1 MSNPHHAQKGGPP
14 RLLWQIVA
22 ATFFRIVLNTA
33 RRFVYPFAPALSRDL
48 QVSLMAITSL
58 IAINQA
64 SSLAGLFIGPL
75 ADRWG
80 YQNMMRTGLSLLAL
94 GMVLCW
100 IAPVYGFVF
109 LGLMLA
115 GMGKTAYDPAVQ
127 AFVGQ
132 RVPFERRGLA
142 IGSIETA
149 WAGSTLIGIPTV
161 ALIINSYGLKWFF
174 FAMAIIGTVGWIMLG
189 RIIPN
194 DAGNNVE
201 TGNRPPLGL
210 KTSLLQLIRI
220 RPAAGMLGFGFL
232 ISLANDNLF
241 VVYGAWLEQDFGI
254 GILAIGLSTGIIG
267 TAELTGESMTAFFGD
282 RIGLK
287 RAMLIGAGMTAIGYL
302 TLPFVG
308 ITLYWSLGG
317 LFIIFLS
324 FEFTIVC
331 SFSLGTELLP
341 SARATMMAGYFAA
354 AGIGRMVGAFAGG
367 ALWTAGGLAA
377 VTTTSMVAMLLA
389 MACLG
394 WGLRGWKATDGK
406 V

>member
-1 MSNPHHAQKGGPP
+1 MSNPYKRQKSAPL

-48 QVSLMAITSL
+48 QVPLMAITSL

-80 YQNMMRTGLSLLAL
+80 YQNMMRTGLALLTV

-100 IAPVYGFVF
+100 IAPIYGFVF

-127 AFVGQ
+127 AFMGH

-149 WAGSTLIGIPTV
+149 WAGSTLIGIPLV
-161 ALIINSYGLKWFF
+161 ALIINSYGLKWSF
-174 FAMAIIGTVGWIMLG
+174 FAMAMVGAVGWMMLG
-189 RIIPN
+189 RLIPN
-194 DAGNNVE
+194 DGDSISKE
-201 TGNRPPLGL
+201 GTHRSLGL
-210 KTSLLQLIRI
+210 RASLLQLIHI

-232 ISLANDNLF
+232 ISMANDNLF
-241 VVYGAWLEQDFGI
+241 VVYGAWLEHDFGI
-254 GILAIGLSTGIIG
+254 GILALGLSTTIIG
-267 TAELTGESMTAFFGD
+267 TAELMGESMTAFFGD

-287 RAMLIGAGMTAIGYL
+287 RAMLFGASMTAIGYL
-302 TLPFVG
+302 VLPLLGVS
-308 ITLYWSLGG
+308 LYSSLGG

-354 AGIGRMVGAFAGG
+354 AGVGRMVGAFAGG
-367 ALWTAGGLAA
+367 ALWTSGGLAA
-377 VTTTSMVAMLLA
+377 VTTTSAVTMLLA
-389 MACLG
+389 MACLS
-394 WGLRGWKATDGK
+394 WGLQGWKVTDNAG
-406 V
+406 